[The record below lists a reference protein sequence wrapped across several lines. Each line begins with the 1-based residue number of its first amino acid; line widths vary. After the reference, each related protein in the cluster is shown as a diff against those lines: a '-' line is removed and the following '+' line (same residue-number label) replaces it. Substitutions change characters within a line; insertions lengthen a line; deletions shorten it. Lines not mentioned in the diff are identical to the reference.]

1 MSNIYHTTC
10 IIHIDIHLYVL
21 YIYHIDVNRYEVTM
35 NDFEVSKIC
44 RALGDENRLKII
56 SLLVKG
62 EKCACEL
69 LEWKFCQIVNLF
81 KAVKM
86 ENGRFTKSTAVV
98 LRNSSSILKQF
109 NAGKTI
115 CLHLLVTAEN
125 PVVAAITKKWR
136 IDYVEF
142 YSKSDIRNG
151 LA

>member
-1 MSNIYHTTC
+1 MILKFQRFAERWEMKTGWKLFRFLLKVKNVPANFWKNSG
-10 IIHIDIHLYVL
+10 LL
-21 YIYHIDVNRYEVTM
+21 
-35 NDFEVSKIC
+35 S
-44 RALGDENRLKII
+44 RLFRIT
-56 SLLVKG
+56 
-62 EKCACEL
+62 
-69 LEWKFCQIVNLF
+69 WKFCQIVNLF

-86 ENGRFTKSTAVV
+86 ENGRFMKSTAVV

-115 CLHLLVTAEN
+115 WSHLLVTAEN